1 MERGRPMLDL
11 TFACGAYDRVQPLT
25 DGRVPVEGVRLNVLH
40 LEPEECFWRM
50 LQNAEFD
57 AAEMSLSSFAIAV
70 AAGDDR
76 FVGIPAFLSRSFRH
90 SSLYVRGDGEITEA
104 EGLAGRRIGVPE
116 YQMTASVW
124 TRGLLAHE
132 FGVDL
137 RDVTWCTGGL
147 EQPGRTERQSLALP
161 EWVCVKPLDPDRTLS
176 DALVAGDIDA
186 LMAPRV
192 PGVFRRP
199 GGDVRRLFPDYRER
213 ERDYFE
219 RTGLFPLMHLVVV
232 RRDVLETNPWVAR
245 SLYKALVEAKRVATD
260 GLVDL
265 PALRYTMPF
274 LLAALEEQ
282 REVFGEDAWPYGL
295 EPNRHALETFLAYLR
310 EQGLVGTPPAPED
323 LFAPTT
329 LRESR
334 I

>member
-1 MERGRPMLDL
+1 MLDL
-11 TFACGAYDRVQPLT
+11 TFACGGYDRVQPLA
-25 DGRVPVEGVRLNVLH
+25 DGRVSVEGVNLNMLR

-57 AAEMSLSSFAIAV
+57 AAEMSLSSYSIAV

-90 SSLYVRGDGEITEA
+90 STLYVRDGAGITDA
-104 EGLAGRRIGVPE
+104 KDLAGRRIGVPE

-124 TRGLLAHE
+124 TRGLLTHDL
-132 FGVDL
+132 GVDVS
-137 RDVTWCTGGL
+137 DVTWCTGGL
-147 EQPGRTERQSLALP
+147 EQPGRVERQPLKLP
-161 EWVCVKPLDPDRTLS
+161 DSVRVEPLSKDSTLS
-176 DALVAGDIDA
+176 AALVNGEIDA

-192 PGVFRRP
+192 PKVFRK
-199 GGDVRRLFPDYRER
+199 GKGVHRLFPDYRER

-219 RTGLFPLMHLVVV
+219 RTSLFPIMHLVVV
-232 RRDVLETNPWVAR
+232 RRDVLEKNPWVAQ
-245 SLYKALVEAKRVATD
+245 SLYKALAESKRVATT
-260 GLVDL
+260 GLADL

-282 REVFGEDAWPYGL
+282 AEVFGDDPWPYGL
-295 EPNRHALETFLAYLR
+295 EPNRHALETFMSYLQ
-310 EQGLVGTPPAPED
+310 EQGLLETPPKPEE
-323 LFAPTT
+323 LFSPTT
-329 LRESR
+329 LAESR

>member
-1 MERGRPMLDL
+1 MLDL
-11 TFACGAYDRVQPLT
+11 TFACGGYDRVQPLA
-25 DGRVPVEGVRLNVLH
+25 DGRVPVEGIRLNMLR

-57 AAEMSLSSFAIAV
+57 VAEMSLSSFSIAV

-90 SSLYVRGDGEITEA
+90 SSLYVRDDGDIVEA
-104 EGLAGRRIGVPE
+104 KDLAGRRVGVPE

-124 TRGLLAHE
+124 TRGILTNDL
-132 FGVDL
+132 GVDL
-137 RDVTWCTGGL
+137 ADVTWCTGGL
-147 EQPGRTERQSLALP
+147 EQPGRIERQPLALP
-161 EWVCVKPLDPDRTLS
+161 NSVHVEPLAQDRTLS
-176 DALVAGDIDA
+176 EALVEGEIDA

-192 PGVFRRP
+192 PAVFRSRS
-199 GGDVRRLFPDYRER
+199 DVRRLFSDFPAR

-219 RTGLFPLMHLVVV
+219 RTGLFPIMHLVVV
-232 RRDVLETNPWVAR
+232 RREALEKNPWVAQ
-245 SLYKALVEAKRVATD
+245 SLYKALVEAKRVATT
-260 GLVDL
+260 GLADL

-282 REVFGEDAWPYGL
+282 REVFGDDPWPYGL
-295 EPNRHALETFLAYLR
+295 EANRHALETFMSYLR
-310 EQGLVGTPPAPED
+310 EQGLVEAPPNPED
-323 LFAPTT
+323 LFSPMT

>member
-1 MERGRPMLDL
+1 MLDL
-11 TFACGAYDRVQPLT
+11 TFACGRYDRVQPLT
-25 DGRVPVEGVRLNVLH
+25 DGRVSVEGIRLNVIP

-50 LQNAEFD
+50 LQGAEFD
-57 AAEMSLSSFAIAV
+57 VAEMSLSSYSIAT
-70 AAGDDR
+70 ANGDDR

-90 SSLYVRGDGEITEA
+90 SSLYVRDGGDVSEA
-104 EGLAGRRIGVPE
+104 KDLAGRRVGVPE

-124 TRGLLAHE
+124 TRGLLAHD

-137 RDVTWCTGGL
+137 SGVTWVTGGL
-147 EQPGRTERQSLALP
+147 EQPGRVERQPLVLPDSVHVEPLAQ
-161 EWVCVKPLDPDRTLS
+161 DRTLS
-176 DALVAGDIDA
+176 DALLEGEIDA

-192 PGVFRRP
+192 PAVFRT
-199 GGDVRRLFPDYRER
+199 GSKVRRLFPDYPAR

-219 RTGLFPLMHLVVV
+219 RTGLFPIMHLVVI
-232 RRDVLETNPWVAR
+232 RREIIEKNPWVAQ
-245 SLYKALVEAKRVATD
+245 SLYKALSQAKQVATA
-260 GLVDL
+260 GLADL

-282 REVFGEDAWPYGL
+282 QEVFGDDPWPYGL
-295 EPNRHALETFLAYLR
+295 EPNRHALETFMSYLR
-310 EQGLVGTPPAPED
+310 EQGLSESPPKPED
-323 LFAPTT
+323 LFSPTT